1 MLFEPKLQNP
11 CFINPIRTI
20 QPRGRRF
27 GMVSKCQGLF
37 KTAARWQEFER
48 GFARSPAF
56 PPPRPA
62 AEGNQPWLSA
72 GQQGPPAEPVFS
84 LPCLKDTFAC
94 VTSVWAFWLLTH

>member
-1 MLFEPKLQNP
+1 MEWSLNARVCSKLQLGGRSLSAGLLGP
-11 CFINPIRTI
+11 
-20 QPRGRRF
+20 QPSLRLG
-27 GMVSKCQGLF
+27 
-37 KTAARWQEFER
+37 
-48 GFARSPAF
+48 
-56 PPPRPA
+56 A